1 MQESSPRGV
10 GKCRAVV
17 AVMGP
22 MQRVDLL
29 RAQRA
34 VLGRWMMTRIRARI
48 VFRVMRVSIARVGVM
63 ERDRHT
69 SVQLGHLMMIPTA
82 RLRV

>member
-1 MQESSPRGV
+1 MQESSRRGV

-17 AVMGP
+17 AAMGP

-48 VFRVMRVSIARVGVM
+48 VLRVMRVSIARVGVM
-63 ERDRHT
+63 EHDRHT
-69 SVQLGHLMMIPTA
+69 SVRLAHLMMTRTA
-82 RLRV
+82 RRRV